1 MIKHIALPALL
12 VLSACADIAT
22 VSRGEQPSTFSPS
35 LTAPENAA
43 PGTCWDKTETP
54 AVIETVTEDR
64 LIQPA
69 RYADTGEL
77 QSLPIYEKTTKQV
90 IVEDR
95 KATWF
100 QLVCPIDLSRP
111 FVGSVQ
117 RALELRG
124 FYGGPITEE
133 MDSVTREAIARF
145 QISQGI
151 EFADPE
157 KLTIEAAE
165 QMGLSVVL
173 LAG

>member
-1 MIKHIALPALL
+1 MIKQIAFPALL
-12 VLSACADIAT
+12 ALSACAEIGT
-22 VSRGEQPSTFSPS
+22 VSRSAQPSTFSPS
-35 LTAPENAA
+35 LSAPADAA

-54 AVIETVTEDR
+54 AVIETVSEDR

-69 RYADTGEL
+69 RYAETGEL

-100 QLVCPIDLSRP
+100 QLVCPIDLSQP

-124 FYGGPITEE
+124 FYGGPITEQ
-133 MDSVTREAIARF
+133 MDSVTVEAIARY
-145 QISQGI
+145 QISENI
-151 EFADPE
+151 DFADPT
-157 KLTIEAAE
+157 KLTMDAAE
-165 QMGLSVVL
+165 RMGLSIVL
-173 LAG
+173 QSG